1 MAKLVR
7 IAMFVDSSMFGSH
20 NLRKFVLISI
30 GWEMRGDAIISEF
43 RCSREVVDAFHM
55 SYIRCSNPL

>member
-30 GWEMRGDAIISEF
+30 GWEMRGYAIISEF

-55 SYIRCSNPL
+55 SYVRCSNPL